1 MQTRNLA
8 VALLAAGLA
17 AGEARADD
25 DCSAPMSD
33 WQPREAVQARAEAEG
48 WVVRRIRTDDGCYE
62 VYARDAQGND
72 IEAMFDPATLEL
84 RELETKFRRG
94 EAATDLRR
102 PGPDH
107 GDEDEDDDDG
117 GDDDDDDQD
126 AAAPIAPAPV
136 TPRPQGGI
144 LKATPKAVVE

>member
-1 MQTRNLA
+1 METRNLA

-17 AGEARADD
+17 AGAARADD

-94 EAATDLRR
+94 KAATDLRR
-102 PGPDH
+102 PGSDD
-107 GDEDEDDDDG
+107 GDEDNGG
-117 GDDDDDDQD
+117 GDDDDDDAGED

-144 LKATPKAVVE
+144 LKATPKALVE